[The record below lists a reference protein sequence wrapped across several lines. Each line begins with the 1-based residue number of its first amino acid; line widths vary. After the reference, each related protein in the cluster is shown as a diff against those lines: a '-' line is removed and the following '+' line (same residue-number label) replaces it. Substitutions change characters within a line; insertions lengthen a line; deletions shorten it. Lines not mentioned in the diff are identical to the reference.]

1 MLKRAS
7 TTFVAVLRALLAN
20 KYVEIASM
28 AGHCR
33 ADVSSAKSETRNPVL
48 SDYDWQLVRTGVAVE
63 KLICGKRAQI
73 ASRQDAIEMIFSGRL
88 GIFYPPKSRR
98 SGGYRLFQHPQA
110 NSPIE

>member
-1 MLKRAS
+1 MHGIPTDVGETAGTLLVAGAAACMLKMAS

-33 ADVSSAKSETRNPVL
+33 ADVSSAKSETCNPVL

-63 KLICGKRAQI
+63 KLICGKRTQ
-73 ASRQDAIEMIFSGRL
+73 
-88 GIFYPPKSRR
+88 
-98 SGGYRLFQHPQA
+98 
-110 NSPIE
+110 